1 LACFA
6 AVSPRNLPLD
16 EYRFRI
22 LENARVV
29 SLVLIFPAV
38 VMALVYDGAMNNR
51 NDVINTLFTS
61 CSVGYTMAFISEVV
75 LATVI
80 RLAVFSLLE
89 KRIFDLSPRIPLF
102 ILPWVLREN
111 GYKPKRI
118 TLFAAD
124 FLTSCIASPVV
135 EEFVKLKILLWT
147 ATLPRNFNWRRKTVT
162 DKHSQVT
169 KTELVPEQVQRR
181 DGEVDIVNANQHV
194 TQMLAASLGLKMC
207 DSIRR
212 ILLYTKPH
220 HESKSFFSFC
230 RGVFPIH
237 ELCGT
242 ITALGLAK
250 RDLLGVAMPL
260 WKILL
265 PSVVVHGM
273 ANFRGM
279 KVSH

>member
-1 LACFA
+1 
-6 AVSPRNLPLD
+6 
-16 EYRFRI
+16 
-22 LENARVV
+22 
-29 SLVLIFPAV
+29 
-38 VMALVYDGAMNNR
+38 MALVYDGAMNNR